1 MAVDTATNNALS
13 PDTDAAIP
21 RIKLGE
27 IGFPGL
33 RVMNKQI
40 IDESNRAFR
49 FPAFLKTVAEMRINP
64 TVSTALNV
72 YKMMLGRVKW
82 TVQAPVGATPEQIER
97 AKFVEQCMSD
107 MDNSWGN
114 FMSETLS
121 YLSYG
126 FSVQEKVFRRRLRV
140 NGSRYNDG
148 LVGLRKIA
156 PRSQDTTYG
165 WVFDD
170 TGRELIGVEQSL
182 QNLESGYR
190 YQMITEH
197 NPTGRIFIP
206 REKVLI
212 FSADSTKN
220 NPQGSSILKS
230 VYLSYKYLVGL
241 QENLQLGVAKDVSGI
256 PVITLPPKYLSAEAS
271 PEDQAV
277 FTAAKNI
284 VDNLSAGT
292 QRGIV
297 FPAMSDPETK
307 LPMFSV
313 SLLESKGAARFDVT
327 QIIKSLQDDIL
338 RALSCD
344 VIAQGANN
352 GGSFSLN
359 DENTSLL
366 SLALS
371 HRLNEIAEVLNSDLI
386 PQLFALNGWTD
397 EELPKFVPG
406 DLSMVSSEGF
416 SKAIQ
421 RIGSVGL
428 LEIDRSLL
436 NRINEVTGIP
446 LKPADEPVNKEILT
460 GAESNAGKGMEPG
473 RSGNGTAKIGG
484 GGSKQDGSANNANNA
499 A

>member
-1 MAVDTATNNALS
+1 MAVDTATNTALS
-13 PDTDAAIP
+13 PDADAAIP

-49 FPAFLKTVAEMRINP
+49 FPAFLKTVAEMKNSP
-64 TVSTALNV
+64 TIATALNM
-72 YKMMLGRVKW
+72 YHQMLGRVKW
-82 TVQAPVGATPEQIER
+82 TVEAPVGATSEQLAR
-97 AKFVEQCMSD
+97 AKFVEQCMTD
-107 MDNSWGN
+107 MEGSWSS
-114 FMSETLS
+114 FMSETIS
-121 YLSYG
+121 YLSFG
-126 FSVQEKVFRRRLRV
+126 FSVQEKVFRRRLRT

-148 LVGLRKIA
+148 LIGLRKLA

-170 TGRELIGVEQSL
+170 TGRELIGIEQSL

-190 YQMITEH
+190 YQMITQN

-212 FSADSTKN
+212 FSASSTKG
-220 NPQGSSILKS
+220 NPQGNSILKS

-344 VIAQGANN
+344 VIAQGANT

-359 DENTSLL
+359 DSTTSLF

-371 HRLNEIAEVLNSDLI
+371 HRLNEIADVLNSDLV
-386 PQLFALNGWTD
+386 PQIFALNGWRD
-397 EELPKFVPG
+397 EELPRFTPG
-406 DLSMVSSEGF
+406 DI
-416 SKAIQ
+416 SKASLEEISKGIQ

-428 LEIDRSLL
+428 LEVDRSLL
-436 NRINEVTGIP
+436 NFINGSMGMP
-446 LKPADEPVNKEILT
+446 LKPADEPVDKDNLT
-460 GAESNAGKGMEPG
+460 GAISSAGKGLGPG
-473 RSGNGTAKIGG
+473 MSGEGTSKIGG
-484 GGSKQDGSANNANNA
+484 NSSSSDKSAANADNA
-499 A
+499 S